1 MLEVR
6 EAERTVFDI
15 TQDLPLD
22 MENAWLGDGWLEIV
36 QPFAVHVPNT
46 NVSDV
51 GR

>member
-36 QPFAVHVPNT
+36 QPFCGPRAQHQ
-46 NVSDV
+46 
-51 GR
+51 RE